1 MKNITKILLSLIAS
15 FAISTASFAGE
26 LTVTGDAKA
35 SYQMGSSDSTT
46 GAINGSKN
54 IGITNEITFAAT
66 GELDNGFAWKWQTE
80 LDSGAETS
88 SGAGIDD
95 SQLVITTDMG
105 TIGIYVSEGSL
116 RGGALGWDVSAFGA
130 GSDNGN
136 GGSMKLGNELSGWNN
151 LQLHTPAG
159 LLPYGTVI
167 KVGRSFGDTGIN
179 SYKSAGG
186 QADNTTTDAAVGA
199 TVANW
204 TSNEVTQYQVETTPL
219 DGLTIKADYLD
230 VGGVAASNKYSPEEG
245 HISAKYSYGNLSVG
259 VGLGWLQNAV
269 TVASTASTVDF
280 YENQSVGIGYAVNDS
295 LSLSY
300 TMEESTANFKGF
312 DANGATASNGA
323 DNDVE
328 LEVNSIQGAYTM
340 GGMTMALS
348 LDDIENAGYTTAKDQ
363 KEMLFTIAMSF

>member
-54 IGITNEITFAAT
+54 IGITNEITFSAT

-95 SQLVITTDMG
+95 SQIVITTDMG
-105 TIGIYVSEGSL
+105 NIGIYVSEGSL
-116 RGGALGWDVSAFGA
+116 RGAALGWDVSAFGA

-186 QADNTTTDAAVGA
+186 AASDTHTDQVVGSA
-199 TVANW
+199 TANW
-204 TSNEVTQYQVETTPL
+204 TSSEVTQYQIETTPL
-219 DGLTIKADYLD
+219 DGLTIKADYMD
-230 VGGVAASNKYSPEEG
+230 VGSVAATANRYSPEEG
-245 HISAKYSYGNLSVG
+245 HISAKYAYGNLSVG
-259 VGLGWLQNAV
+259 VGAGWLQNAV
-269 TVASTASTVDF
+269 SKSSTGSTIDF
-280 YENQSVGIGYAVNDS
+280 YSNESIGIGYAVNDS

-300 TMEESTANFKGF
+300 TMEESTANFAGI
-312 DANGATASNGA
+312 DSQGGGNGAAG
-323 DNDVE
+323 DVA
-328 LEVNSIQGAYTM
+328 LEVNSLQGAYTM

-348 LDDIENAGYTTAKDQ
+348 LDDIENAGYVTAKDQ
-363 KEMLFTIAMSF
+363 KEILFTVALSF